1 MGVVNTR
8 ILAAVSA
15 TSTELAMEFGLSL
28 DALSVPQRHALYDSD
43 EEEEEE
49 KRITSEHSNAFSL
62 ACDSPHAL
70 RGKTLLLALGTTA
83 SVFLRS
89 YLRLREGTVLSL
101 RAEGR
106 ALRGKP
112 FSGWPGKQLVVS
124 EALCVEGRE
133 ECVVCVHEK
142 ELQLELCSQ
151 WVEKVRKR

>member
-1 MGVVNTR
+1 
-8 ILAAVSA
+8 
-15 TSTELAMEFGLSL
+15 MEFGLSL
-28 DALSVPQRHALYDSD
+28 DALSVPQRHAFYDSD

-49 KRITSEHSNAFSL
+49 KRITSQLSNPF
-62 ACDSPHAL
+62 ACDPPHAL

-89 YLRLREGTVLSL
+89 YLCLREGTVFSL

-112 FSGWPGKQLVVS
+112 FSGGAGEQLVVS
-124 EALCVEGRE
+124 EGLCVYGRE

-151 WVEKVRKR
+151 WVEKVRKRQFCSFSFRCVDSSVYV